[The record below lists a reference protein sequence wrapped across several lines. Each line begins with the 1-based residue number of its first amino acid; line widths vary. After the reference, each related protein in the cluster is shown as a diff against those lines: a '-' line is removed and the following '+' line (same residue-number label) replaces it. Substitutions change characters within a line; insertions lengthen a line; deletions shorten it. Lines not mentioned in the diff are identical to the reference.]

1 MTRVTL
7 VDYGIGNLLNV
18 ARALEHVGATVE
30 VVDSAQGIVGAGH
43 LVLPGVGA
51 FADGMAEL
59 KARGMVDALREHAE
73 RERPFLGICLGMQ
86 LMLDSSEEFGQH
98 AGLGLIP
105 GKVVAIPRVGT
116 NGQPHKIPHIGWN
129 ELLVAPGHAGWQGT
143 VLSGLTPGAAMYFVH
158 SFMVV
163 PEDPG
168 WRLANCD
175 YDGVDI
181 CATLSVDNLHGCQ
194 FHPEKSG
201 EAGLTVL
208 RAFCGT

>member
-7 VDYGIGNLLNV
+7 IDYGIGNLLNV

-30 VVDSAQGIVGAGH
+30 VADNAPGIAGAGH

-51 FADGMAEL
+51 FSGGMAEL
-59 KARGMVDALREHAE
+59 KARGMVDVIRQHAE
-73 RERPFLGICLGMQ
+73 KGRPFLGICLGMQ

-98 AGLGLIP
+98 AGLGLVP
-105 GKVVAIPRVGT
+105 GKVVAIPRIGAS
-116 NGQPHKIPHIGWN
+116 GQPNKIPHIGWN
-129 ELLVAPGHAGWQGT
+129 ELLVAPGHQEWQRSI
-143 VLSGLTPGAAMYFVH
+143 LSGLKPGAAMYFVH

-163 PEDPG
+163 PDDPG
-168 WRLANCD
+168 LRVANCN
-175 YDGVDI
+175 YDGVAI
-181 CATLSVDNLHGCQ
+181 CATLSAGNLHGCQ

-208 RAFCGT
+208 RRFCGA